1 MLKEKVQ
8 QMDLE
13 GLHEIWVGLWHQFP
27 RRTGMGWRG
36 KIAQKK
42 EMKEDLNQDEWV
54 KRRDEKWQSAGEVK
68 VISVLFVEEEQ
79 DKYTFGRRFRHDTDL
94 FLQFKDYKVICLMI
108 NQSMQ
113 KVGVKDFNCFLW
125 LQECIFLISV
135 HVTDF

>member
-1 MLKEKVQ
+1 M
-8 QMDLE
+8 
-13 GLHEIWVGLWHQFP
+13 
-27 RRTGMGWRG
+27 
-36 KIAQKK
+36 
-42 EMKEDLNQDEWV
+42 

-108 NQSMQ
+108 NQNMQ